1 MMAAVAAPPAVA
13 GATTTVTV
21 SGTVPGNNLA
31 IVFPASDPF
40 VVSNPSMPFN
50 FSAVAPGGAPPTA
63 SVEMGLAIRV
73 WMGRSTID
81 LPATRIH
88 ANNTSSLTVA
98 FTGAAFSRILS
109 ELAASGLL
117 AAGPFTHQRDADAAL
132 SALVITNHALLELQP
147 ADFFPVDPFDTPA
160 VAAVAAAP
168 VGRGRGRGRGR
179 GPAAVAVPGQA
190 AIAAVPGPPNLAFLD
205 ICSMLAFA
213 DAHGGPH
220 PLMTFCLLVGAL
232 GPLASHASRLNPRSS
247 VHALAHALRS
257 SSALSAGVDAATA
270 APPAGDTIIF
280 SSVPQTIESAYGAL
294 TGALALD
301 KITALGLSSEL
312 RDALVFARGDQA
324 QCDAILTRRLI
335 FLKDWCGPPRT
346 RPPPFDLALA
356 ALRPHVHRAR
366 AHRGAPC
373 SRQQRTSES

>member
-1 MMAAVAAPPAVA
+1 MAAVAAPPAVA

-81 LPATRIH
+81 IPATRIH

-132 SALVITNHALLELQP
+132 SALVITNHALLELQL
-147 ADFFPVDPFDTPA
+147 ADFFPVDPFDTLPSRQWPLLPSAVAVA
-160 VAAVAAAP
+160 VAAVA
-168 VGRGRGRGRGR
+168 V
-179 GPAAVAVPGQA
+179 
-190 AIAAVPGPPNLAFLD
+190 L
-205 ICSMLAFA
+205 
-213 DAHGGPH
+213 
-220 PLMTFCLLVGAL
+220 PL
-232 GPLASHASRLNPRSS
+232 
-247 VHALAHALRS
+247 
-257 SSALSAGVDAATA
+257 
-270 APPAGDTIIF
+270 
-280 SSVPQTIESAYGAL
+280 
-294 TGALALD
+294 
-301 KITALGLSSEL
+301 
-312 RDALVFARGDQA
+312 
-324 QCDAILTRRLI
+324 
-335 FLKDWCGPPRT
+335 
-346 RPPPFDLALA
+346 
-356 ALRPHVHRAR
+356 
-366 AHRGAPC
+366 
-373 SRQQRTSES
+373 

>member
-81 LPATRIH
+81 IPATRIH

-132 SALVITNHALLELQP
+132 SALVITNHALLELQLWP
-147 ADFFPVDPFDTPA
+147 TSSRSTLSTPLPSRQWPLLPSAVAVA
-160 VAAVAAAP
+160 VAAVA
-168 VGRGRGRGRGR
+168 V
-179 GPAAVAVPGQA
+179 
-190 AIAAVPGPPNLAFLD
+190 L
-205 ICSMLAFA
+205 
-213 DAHGGPH
+213 
-220 PLMTFCLLVGAL
+220 PL
-232 GPLASHASRLNPRSS
+232 
-247 VHALAHALRS
+247 
-257 SSALSAGVDAATA
+257 
-270 APPAGDTIIF
+270 
-280 SSVPQTIESAYGAL
+280 
-294 TGALALD
+294 
-301 KITALGLSSEL
+301 
-312 RDALVFARGDQA
+312 
-324 QCDAILTRRLI
+324 
-335 FLKDWCGPPRT
+335 
-346 RPPPFDLALA
+346 
-356 ALRPHVHRAR
+356 
-366 AHRGAPC
+366 
-373 SRQQRTSES
+373 